1 MKANEKKSQKMR
13 DCNTQ
18 KSEIKQNDERGR
30 GYGNIVGFIDDK
42 QK

>member
-1 MKANEKKSQKMR
+1 MGNR
-13 DCNTQ
+13 NTQ

-30 GYGNIVGFIDDK
+30 GNVNIVGLINEK